1 MWKKYI
7 KDNLFSSNNSLKS
20 SWIKDDGK
28 YLKEKNIQLW
38 EFLNSYAG
46 RYLTEK
52 IYLYMNNLDKIPVC
66 SCGNELSLITYK
78 QGYPIYCSNKCS
90 NSSKDKINK
99 IKQTCLDKYGV
110 DSPSKIN
117 SAKEKKKKTCN
128 EKYGGN
134 APSCSNQVKDK
145 IKQTCLDKYGCEYS
159 SQSDIVK
166 NKVKQTCLD
175 RYGTNNAGKLEDIKI
190 KRENTCLNRYGSK
203 YPIQLDEFK
212 NKVRETC
219 LKKYGYSWTSY
230 NLKEKMKNMYGVDN
244 PLYIEDIKLKIKRT
258 IKRKRYD
265 LFKEQLYKKKIE
277 LLSSKDSYIN
287 DDIYSFKCLICGNE
301 FESDGTN
308 YQHVTCKCR
317 KNVSLLELEL
327 VEWLKSLNILIE
339 HSNKNIIYPLELDI
353 YLPDYKLGIEF
364 DGIWWHSENAGTDR
378 NYHLDK
384 TIRCNIKGIQLIHVF
399 ENEWLNQQDIVKSII
414 LSKLGRYDRKIYAR
428 QCKIK
433 ELLDS
438 EYKSFMELN
447 HIQGHVPAKYRY
459 GLYYNDEL
467 VHVCSFGKSRFKK
480 GEIELIRS
488 CSLINTQVVGGF
500 DKLIR
505 YFVSEYKP
513 EVLISY
519 VDRRYFDGH
528 GYKNW
533 KLIGDTK
540 PNYWYIKKNGN
551 MILESRMKYQ
561 KHKLFRLL
569 DKYDSDKSEYENMCD
584 NGYLRIWDCGNLK
597 FML

>member
-277 LLSSKDSYIN
+277 LLSSKDSY
-287 DDIYSFKCLICGNE
+287 K
-301 FESDGTN
+301 
-308 YQHVTCKCR
+308 
-317 KNVSLLELEL
+317 
-327 VEWLKSLNILIE
+327 W
-339 HSNKNIIYPLELDI
+339 
-353 YLPDYKLGIEF
+353 
-364 DGIWWHSENAGTDR
+364 
-378 NYHLDK
+378 
-384 TIRCNIKGIQLIHVF
+384 
-399 ENEWLNQQDIVKSII
+399 
-414 LSKLGRYDRKIYAR
+414 
-428 QCKIK
+428 
-433 ELLDS
+433 
-438 EYKSFMELN
+438 
-447 HIQGHVPAKYRY
+447 
-459 GLYYNDEL
+459 
-467 VHVCSFGKSRFKK
+467 
-480 GEIELIRS
+480 
-488 CSLINTQVVGGF
+488 
-500 DKLIR
+500 
-505 YFVSEYKP
+505 
-513 EVLISY
+513 
-519 VDRRYFDGH
+519 
-528 GYKNW
+528 
-533 KLIGDTK
+533 
-540 PNYWYIKKNGN
+540 WYIF
-551 MILESRMKYQ
+551 I
-561 KHKLFRLL
+561 
-569 DKYDSDKSEYENMCD
+569 
-584 NGYLRIWDCGNLK
+584 
-597 FML
+597 